1 MNFLNFTVFNTKRI
15 VFHTA
20 AALTLTSGLS
30 YIAGFMRD
38 RVLAQK
44 FGASLELDT
53 YLAAFV
59 VPDFILAVIVTSA
72 IGSAFIPLFTEN
84 WASDEKKNTTKSRTL
99 QSRAESASKYA
110 YSVLLLLLM
119 IIASL
124 VIAAMIFAPTI
135 ANFLVG
141 SYSPEQKEV
150 YVTLMQIMLFSPL
163 VFAISNVFGG
173 VLLSTRDYFFFGI
186 APVFYNLGIIGGAL
200 FLEPIWGINGLALGT
215 IFGALLHMLS
225 RAVICFGRI
234 GFLSGI
240 SRVQVWKNPQIKE
253 TIILTAPKV
262 LHIIA
267 WQILLLWFVRLAI
280 EIQTGGVTIYS
291 YARNFQSMP
300 VSLIGI
306 AIALSAFTSLS
317 FAAANRDYSNFKKTL
332 YGKMILI
339 TILTLFAALT
349 LNALAPRLVS
359 LLLEGGKFTQGAVEQ
374 TVFLLQVY
382 VWSIPFECLLHLLA
396 RANYALKKIFVPS
409 LVNIICIAL
418 MIYTSNYLAPSHGLS
433 AIPYAF
439 LGGLIA
445 QNILLFLLLKFYLK
459 KAQSTLHSNEI

>member
-20 AALTLTSGLS
+20 LALTFTSGLS
-30 YIAGFMRD
+30 YVAGFMRD

-44 FGASLELDT
+44 FGASTELDT

-84 WASDEKKNTTKSRTL
+84 WTRDEKTNTAKSKSPFT
-99 QSRAESASKYA
+99 RAEAASKYA
-110 YSVLLLLLM
+110 YSVLIFLLM
-119 IIASL
+119 IVAFL
-124 VIAAMIFAPTI
+124 VILAMFFSPTI
-135 ANFLVG
+135 ADFLVK
-141 SYSPEQKEV
+141 SYSQQQKEV
-150 YVTLMQIMLFSPL
+150 YITLMQIMLFSPL
-163 VFAISNVFGG
+163 IFAISNVFGG
-173 VLLSTRDYFFFGI
+173 VLLSTRDYFFYGI
-186 APVFYNLGIIGGAL
+186 APVFYNLGIIAGAL
-200 FLEPIWGINGLALGT
+200 FLEPILGINGLALGT

-225 RAVICFGRI
+225 RAVISFGRI
-234 GFLSGI
+234 GFLSGV
-240 SRVQVWKNPQIKE
+240 SRVQIWKNPQIKE
-253 TIILTAPKV
+253 TLILTAPKI

-267 WQILLLWFVRLAI
+267 WQILLLWFAKLAI

-317 FAAANRDYSNFKKTL
+317 FAIANKDFSQFKKTL
-332 YGKMILI
+332 YEKMILI
-339 TILTLFAALT
+339 ALLTTFAALV

-359 LLLEGGKFTQGAVEQ
+359 LLLEGGKFTEGAVEQ

-409 LVNIICIAL
+409 LISVISIAL
-418 MIYTSNYLAPSHGLS
+418 IIFSSNYLAPSQGLS

-439 LGGLIA
+439 LGGLII
-445 QNILLFLLLKFYLK
+445 QNILLFLLLKYYLK
-459 KAQSTLHSNEI
+459 QAQSKTV